1 MSTPSTR
8 RSFRRHSVPL
18 VLFGLVALAVLVV
31 PPLVLGEVTTRTY
44 AIAAAILII
53 AVGAAFPYAVLVALG
68 TLPLLRA
75 GVASFAAPQPEA
87 DGPHAFSAEATVRH
101 VVAGVAYVLGAAAV
115 GAIGLGAQIGLRS
128 GPTAT
133 PTFLQPSFLYLGGL
147 LVGGVFVALQLWRYD
162 ADAAVIDRRTALATV
177 GLGVLIALAPAV
189 AFWVFNGGV

>member
-1 MSTPSTR
+1 MSTPSIR

-18 VLFGLVALAVLVV
+18 VLFGLVTLAVLVV

-44 AIAAAILII
+44 AIAAAILIL

-75 GVASFAAPQPEA
+75 GIASFAAPQRTA
-87 DGPHAFSAEATVRH
+87 DGPHSFSAEASVRH

-133 PTFLQPSFLYLGGL
+133 PTFLRPSFLYLGGL
-147 LVGGVFVALQLWRYD
+147 LVGGAFVALQLWRYD
-162 ADAAVIDRRTALATV
+162 APPGDLDRRTALATV

-189 AFWVFNGGV
+189 AFWVFDGGV